1 MRNVCSGVI
10 WFALISGA
18 FYAVASQVERP
29 ARRPRVGAAQAT
41 IEGHPK
47 NCLACRH
54 RGRMLPA
61 EISDDTVWVQTAR
74 AAEGFVGH

>member
-1 MRNVCSGVI
+1 VI

-18 FYAVASQVERP
+18 FLAVASQVERP
-29 ARRPRVGAAQAT
+29 DGMPLVGSAQAP

-47 NCLACRH
+47 TCLACRH

-61 EISDDTVWVQTAR
+61 EIGDDTVWVRTAR
-74 AAEGFVGH
+74 ADDGSVKH

>member
-18 FYAVASQVERP
+18 FFAVASQAEHPVGGPRLGL
-29 ARRPRVGAAQAT
+29 ARGSM
-41 IEGHPK
+41 EGHPK

-54 RGRMLPA
+54 RGQSLPA
-61 EISDDTVWVQTAR
+61 EIGDDTVWVQTAR
-74 AAEGFVGH
+74 TKDGSVGR

>member
-18 FYAVASQVERP
+18 LFAVASQVEGP
-29 ARRPRVGAAQAT
+29 GGMPLQGSAQAS
-41 IEGHPK
+41 IDGHPK

-54 RGRMLPA
+54 RGPTLPA
-61 EISDDTVWVQTAR
+61 EIGDDTVWVQTTGADHR
-74 AAEGFVGH
+74 SVGR